1 MSFRPWRTLDYDD
14 FLTSLHLINC
24 CILFVQ
30 FSVVVAESL
39 RQESCSRSRKS
50 PESNAQ
56 DKNKASGGY
65 ETIVQQ
71 LLQDKQEQP

>member
-39 RQESCSRSRKS
+39 RQEKSRVKCAGQKQR
-50 PESNAQ
+50 
-56 DKNKASGGY
+56 ASGGY